1 MFDQIS
7 VTGRGSLEI
16 RLWSLII
23 GDEEVDQVNN
33 MQSAPDYR
41 PVNFDLNKR
50 GTIKSNIYLTESL
63 GCSPKSFKE
72 GTPNLMT

>member
-41 PVNFDLNKR
+41 PVNFDLNK
-50 GTIKSNIYLTESL
+50 KNINQTFNRISIFDFQE
-63 GCSPKSFKE
+63 
-72 GTPNLMT
+72 